1 MRCVLLVLLALA
13 AFSLGAVAFEDK
25 GIADLYAR
33 GLRGDKQAV
42 VDCIAALEARLAQ
55 EPNDQLARVYLGS
68 AWTLRSR
75 DLSIGFAK
83 LSALR
88 KGITLMDE
96 AAAGAP
102 NDCRVLLQRAVTN
115 EAFPAILGRRQ
126 IARTEFDELVAL
138 VEKEP
143 ARLGPFDRQLLY
155 LNAGLAAERA
165 GETQRAIELWQHG
178 LTIKGD
184 PHLTSEIRQALA
196 GP

>member
-1 MRCVLLVLLALA
+1 MRCALLVLLALFT
-13 AFSLGAVAFEDK
+13 FSSGADAFEDN

-42 VDCIAALEARLAQ
+42 VDCIAALEARLAR
-55 EPNDQLARVYLGS
+55 EPNDQLVRVYLGS
-68 AWTLRSR
+68 AWSLRSR

-96 AAAGAP
+96 AAAAAP

-126 IARTEFDELVAL
+126 MARTEFDKLVAL

-143 ARLGPFDRQLLY
+143 ACLDPFDRQLLY
-155 LNAGLAAERA
+155 LNAGLAAQRA
-165 GETQRAIELWQHG
+165 GENRRAIELWQRG
-178 LTIKGD
+178 LTINAD
-184 PHLTSEIRQALA
+184 SHLTNEIRQALA
-196 GP
+196 GS